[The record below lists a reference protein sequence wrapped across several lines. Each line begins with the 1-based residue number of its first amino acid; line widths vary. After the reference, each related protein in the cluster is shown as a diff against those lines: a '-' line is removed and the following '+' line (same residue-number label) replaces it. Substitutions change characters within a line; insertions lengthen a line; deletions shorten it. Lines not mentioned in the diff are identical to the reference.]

1 VERHQRHVVVLGG
14 GISGLAAA
22 YALAAD
28 VPRGTRITIVE
39 ASDRLGGKLRTEE
52 FMGRP
57 VDCGADAFLARV
69 PAGVAL
75 AESLGLTASLISP
88 ATQTAYVYAGGRL
101 RALPAGTSL
110 GTPVRLAS
118 LAKSGVLSPFA
129 LVRAALEPLLPGA
142 PLDRDIAIGDLI
154 ARRFGRQVRDRLVDP
169 LLGGVYAGS
178 ARALSLDATS
188 PDVARAAHAS
198 RSVLL
203 GLRRVAPA
211 PSSGPVFHS
220 FAGGMSVIV
229 DALADA
235 LHAADVTVRLRAQA
249 TELAQTSEG
258 WRVRIGD
265 ERGISSTSGELRTDA
280 VVIALPALPA
290 SRLLRGLADEAAAEL
305 AGIEYA
311 SVGIVTMAYPRPVV
325 SVPGSGFL
333 VGAREKRV
341 IKACTWMSQKW
352 PHLAGDVDIVRCSVG
367 RAGDNDALRRD
378 DGDLADAVHQDL
390 RDIMGLR
397 SLPVAYRVTRW
408 GGALPQYAVGHLDR
422 VRRIEASISAHAGLA
437 VAGAA
442 YRGVGIP
449 ACIESGQRAAAL
461 IAQQLRDGT
470 IAADEGEHNDG

>member
-1 VERHQRHVVVLGG
+1 METHQRHVVVLGG

-22 YALAAD
+22 YALTSDA
-28 VPRGTRITIVE
+28 PRGTRVTVVE
-39 ASDRLGGKLRTEE
+39 ASDRLGGKLRTDE

-69 PAGVAL
+69 PGGVAL
-75 AESLGLTASLISP
+75 AESLGLTSALISP
-88 ATQTAYVYAGGRL
+88 ASQTAYVYAGGRL
-101 RALPAGTSL
+101 RALPPGTSL
-110 GTPVRLAS
+110 GTPVRLAP
-118 LAKSGVLSPFA
+118 LAKSRVLSPIGLA
-129 LVRAALEPLLPGA
+129 RAALEPLLPGD
-142 PLDRDIAIGDLI
+142 PLDGDVAMGDLI

-178 ARALSLDATS
+178 AAAMSVEATS
-188 PDVARAAHAS
+188 PDVARAARES
-198 RSVLL
+198 RSILL
-203 GLRRVAPA
+203 GLRRTAAAPA
-211 PSSGPVFHS
+211 SGPVFHS
-220 FAGGMSVIV
+220 FAGGMSVLV
-229 DALADA
+229 NALAEA

-249 TELAQTSEG
+249 TELARTNDG

-265 ERGISSTSGELRTDA
+265 ERGLSSTSGELHADA

-290 SRLLRGLADEAAAEL
+290 SRLLRGVADAAASEL
-305 AGIEYA
+305 AAIEYA
-311 SVGIVTMAYPRPVV
+311 SVGIVTLAYSRQVV
-325 SVPGSGFL
+325 TIPGSGFL
-333 VGAREKRV
+333 VGARERRV
-341 IKACTWMSQKW
+341 TKACTWMSHKW

-397 SLPVAYRVTRW
+397 SLPVSYRVTRW

-422 VRRIEASISAHAGLA
+422 VRRIETSISAQPGLA

-442 YRGVGIP
+442 YRGIGIP
-449 ACIESGQRAAAL
+449 ACIESGQRAAAR

-470 IAADEGEHNDG
+470 IAAGEGKHTDG